1 MALYR
6 ATVIIK
12 SVTNVIEDAATNTFH
27 FDADTVGDLAAVSAA
42 LQTCYQAMR
51 THYSNLMAQNG
62 HEIKYYRLSDPPPR
76 ATVRLDTFNFTTAPT
91 VAPLPTEVAM
101 TVSFQGGASSGQPQ
115 SRRRGRIFFGPLN
128 TSAVDG
134 SAFLA
139 SGVRTAA
146 VNAFG
151 VLLDASQAATAWKWS
166 VFSTV
171 NGTGVEVQNGWV
183 DNAFDTQ
190 RRRGRRTTART
201 VFV

>member
-12 SVTNVIEDAATNTFH
+12 SVSNVIEDAATNTFH
-27 FDADTVGDLAAVSAA
+27 IDADTVGDLAAASAA
-42 LQTCYQAMR
+42 LQACYQSIR
-51 THYSNLMAQNG
+51 NSYSSLMAQNG
-62 HEIKYYRLSDPPPR
+62 HEIKWYRLSDPPPR
-76 ATVRLDTFNFTTAPT
+76 ATVRNDTFNFTTAPS
-91 VAPLPTEVAM
+91 VAPLPTEVAAC
-101 TVSFQGGASSGQPQ
+101 VSFQGGASSGQPQ
-115 SRRRGRIFFGPLN
+115 ARRRGRVFIGPLN
-128 TSAVDG
+128 TNSIDATAYL
-134 SAFLA
+134 S
-139 SGVRTAA
+139 STTRTAL

-171 NGTGVEVQNGWV
+171 NGTGVEVTNGWV

-201 VFV
+201 VFI